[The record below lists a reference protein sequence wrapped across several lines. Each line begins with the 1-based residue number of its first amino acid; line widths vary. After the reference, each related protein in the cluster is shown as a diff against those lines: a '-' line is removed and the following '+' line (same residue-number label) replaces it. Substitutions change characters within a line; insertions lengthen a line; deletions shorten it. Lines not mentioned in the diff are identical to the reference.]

1 MNLLEIAKE
10 VFEIESKEILGL
22 TRLLTDD
29 FEKSVKSI
37 LDCNGKVIVVGM
49 GKSGIVGK
57 KIAATMASTG
67 TSSFFMHPGEAY
79 HGDLGM
85 IQPEDVVIL
94 ISNSGETDE
103 VLKII
108 SFLKQ
113 QKNKT
118 ISMSGNPESTLADNT
133 DFHLNISVSKEACP
147 LRLAP
152 TSSTTTTM
160 VMGDALAVALMRER
174 GFSNENFAIFHP
186 GGSLGRKLLTKVKNV
201 MNSLYI
207 PTCKSSDLISVI
219 TQEISNGKCG
229 LVVVMDKSSILGVIT
244 DGDIRRAMEN
254 QQDIFFSLSAGE
266 LMSAN
271 PQSIRDNDTLANAQS
286 LMSENTI
293 NTLLVTDKDG
303 LLCGTVQMYDLGI

>member
-1 MNLLEIAKE
+1 MSLLEIAKE
-10 VFEIESKEILGL
+10 VFEIESNEVLGL
-22 TRLLTDD
+22 ARLLTDD

-67 TSSFFMHPGEAY
+67 TPSFFMHPGEAY

-85 IQPEDVVIL
+85 IQSEDVVIL

-108 SFLKQ
+108 PFLKH

-147 LRLAP
+147 LQLAP
-152 TSSTTTTM
+152 TSSTTTIM
-160 VMGDALAVALMRER
+160 VMGDALSVALMTER

-186 GGSLGRKLLTKVKNV
+186 GGSLGRKLLTKVKSV
-201 MNSLYI
+201 MSSSYI

-219 TQEISNGKCG
+219 IQEISNGKCG
-229 LVVVMDKSSILGVIT
+229 LTVVMDKSSILGVIT
-244 DGDIRRAMEN
+244 DGDIRRAMET
-254 QQDIFFSLSAGE
+254 QQDIFFSLSAGS
-266 LMSAN
+266 LMSAD
-271 PQSIRDNDTLANAQS
+271 PKSIRDNDTLTNAQS
-286 LMSENTI
+286 LMSENNI

-303 LLCGTVQMYDLGI
+303 ILCGTVQMHDLSI

>member
-1 MNLLEIAKE
+1 
-10 VFEIESKEILGL
+10 
-22 TRLLTDD
+22 
-29 FEKSVKSI
+29 
-37 LDCNGKVIVVGM
+37 
-49 GKSGIVGK
+49 VGK

-219 TQEISNGKCG
+219 IQEISNGKCG

>member
-57 KIAATMASTG
+57 KIAATMSSTG

>member
-10 VFEIESKEILGL
+10 VFEIESKEIFGL

>member
-219 TQEISNGKCG
+219 IQEISNGKCG